1 MRALIAM
8 TAIAT
13 AALLSIPA
21 PSAEAGGLFFRDR
34 APLAY
39 RGRAPVAA
47 YFAPAPRRYY
57 RAPAVAYFGAPA
69 RRGCFFDMFRW
80 RDRRP
85 ARTN

>member
-1 MRALIAM
+1 MRALIAT

-57 RAPAVAYFGAPA
+57 RRAPAVAYFGAPA
-69 RRGCFFDMFRW
+69 RRGCFFDDMFRW
-80 RDRRP
+80 GDRRGH
-85 ARTN
+85 R